1 MRGLPTLPPY
11 YISLFIPHSLSHN
24 PFNDYNHII
33 PLARHNTSPFV
44 TIKRGDL
51 CHEMAGVALDH
62 DIIVR
67 ATMSMV
73 VLMTPVSPE
82 EFPFL
87 VVVNTFSANKQV
99 ETEDD
104 Y

>member
-1 MRGLPTLPPY
+1 
-11 YISLFIPHSLSHN
+11 
-24 PFNDYNHII
+24 
-33 PLARHNTSPFV
+33 
-44 TIKRGDL
+44 
-51 CHEMAGVALDH
+51 MAGVALDH

-67 ATMSMV
+67 ATMSKV

-99 ETEDD
+99 EDLN
-104 Y
+104 